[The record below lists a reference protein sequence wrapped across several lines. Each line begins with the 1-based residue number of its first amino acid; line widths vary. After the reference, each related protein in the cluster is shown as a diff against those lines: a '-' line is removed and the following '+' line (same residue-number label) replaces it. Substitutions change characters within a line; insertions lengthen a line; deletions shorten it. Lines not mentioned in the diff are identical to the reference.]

1 VIRNRPNQLWL
12 VVVVFA
18 VMLGCSGS
26 RESTPASE
34 SSAPSRYLYVWA
46 GTGHDSTAGLNMITV
61 LDANPTSKTYGSVI
75 AAQTVDS
82 SGLMPHHT
90 EFVLPAKGPLFAN
103 DYNGDKSFMID
114 FSDPERPR
122 STGQIARVPGG
133 RRVHSFARLAN
144 GNVLATVQ
152 FGDGKTPGDPGR
164 LAEFDSEGTLVRS
177 TSSNDP
183 AFPGAKI
190 RTYALTVVPAMDR
203 VVTTSSPMEMVRT
216 ANVVQVWR
224 LSDLKLLKTLPV
236 PELPNDSTHMYP
248 FELRALDDGSVM
260 INSYY
265 CGFFHLTGL
274 DSEPRIA
281 RVLTLEQPKNIGCSV
296 PHIAGKF
303 WVMPIAY
310 AHRFATLDISDPA
323 HPREV
328 ASFQTDSTF
337 FPHWIAADPRSER
350 VVMTDQGDGPP
361 MVMVGHLDQTT
372 GRLSWDE
379 AFRDAGG
386 TKPGVS
392 YNRATWPNGVKGMAM
407 PHGALFVP

>member
-1 VIRNRPNQLWL
+1 MVALS
-12 VVVVFA
+12 
-18 VMLGCSGS
+18 GCSDA
-26 RESTPASE
+26 PE
-34 SSAPSRYLYVWA
+34 SSNSAVSTSPSRYLYVWA
-46 GTGHDSTAGLNMITV
+46 GTGHDSTAGLDMITV
-61 LDANPTSKTYGSVI
+61 LDANPSSKTYGSVI

-122 STGQIARVPGG
+122 SSGQIAHVPGG
-133 RRVHSFARLAN
+133 RKVHSFARLAN

-164 LAEFDSEGTLVRS
+164 LAEFDSEGKLVRS
-177 TSSNDP
+177 ASSSDP
-183 AFPGAKI
+183 AFPGAEI

-224 LSDLKLLKTLPV
+224 LSDLKLLKTLPI

-248 FELRALDDGSVM
+248 FELRALGDGSVM

-274 DSEPRIA
+274 DANPQIA
-281 RVLTLEQPKNIGCSV
+281 RVLTLEQPKNVGCSV
-296 PHIAGKF
+296 PHIEGKF

-310 AHRFATLDISDPA
+310 AHRFATFDISDPA
-323 HPREV
+323 HPKEV

-337 FPHWIAADPRSER
+337 FPHWIASDPRSDR
-350 VVMTDQGDGPP
+350 VVMTEQGDGPP
-361 MVMVGHLDQTT
+361 MVMVARLDKAT
-372 GRLSWDE
+372 GTLSWDE
-379 AFRDAGG
+379 AFRDSGAK
-386 TKPGVS
+386 KPGVS
-392 YNRATWPNGVKGMAM
+392 YNRGSGPNGVKGMAM